1 MVGYLWDARCR
12 GCSFREM
19 FDCWFQCR
27 LSSSLLL
34 SALRVSL
41 PGQDWNQRRQA
52 PIHTG
57 HAGNLNV
64 SRLTATQCQEVAG
77 VLSRLPSD

>member
-1 MVGYLWDARCR
+1 
-12 GCSFREM
+12 M

-41 PGQDWNQRRQA
+41 PGQDWNQRRLA
-52 PIHTG
+52 PI

-64 SRLTATQCQEVAG
+64 SRLTAPQRQEVAG

>member
-1 MVGYLWDARCR
+1 
-12 GCSFREM
+12 
-19 FDCWFQCR
+19 
-27 LSSSLLL
+27 
-34 SALRVSL
+34 LRVSL
-41 PGQDWNQRRQA
+41 PGQDWNQRRLA

-64 SRLTATQCQEVAG
+64 SRLTATQRQEVAG

>member
-1 MVGYLWDARCR
+1 
-12 GCSFREM
+12 M

-34 SALRVSL
+34 PALRVSL
-41 PGQDWNQRRQA
+41 PGQDWNQRRLV

-64 SRLTATQCQEVAG
+64 SRLTATQRQEVAG